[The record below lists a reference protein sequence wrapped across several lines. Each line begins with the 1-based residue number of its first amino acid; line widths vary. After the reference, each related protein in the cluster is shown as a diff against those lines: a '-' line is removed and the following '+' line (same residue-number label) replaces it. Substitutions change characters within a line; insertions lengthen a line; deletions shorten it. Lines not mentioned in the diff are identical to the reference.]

1 MREIINILLY
11 NLQPTKETEM
21 KNSITKNQS
30 ELSTLEAEG
39 IVLAKMWKSIC
50 SADKSRFKK
59 STQADGFDT
68 RLGKLLQS
76 LKSEGGAQISTNRL
90 RDCNLHQI
98 DRRRRSEALWFVEN
112 EKDCRK
118 FAKASKKGFTSLT
131 ALQRAMKIA
140 SKPQTAKAE
149 KVDEKP
155 SKEEVSNVGQSE
167 APKKVLTASDIA
179 LEALLNCEIH
189 KVNMREFM
197 VALKKQVAIH
207 DKKSINSAKA
217 ATKKAA

>member
-1 MREIINILLY
+1 M
-11 NLQPTKETEM
+11 T
-21 KNSITKNQS
+21 NSISNFKP

-50 SADKSRFKK
+50 KADKTRFKK
-59 STQADGFDT
+59 AIQLDGFDT

-76 LKSEGGAQISTNRL
+76 LKSEGGAQIPSSRL

-112 EKDCRK
+112 EQAARK
-118 FAKASKKGFTSLT
+118 FNKSSKKGFTSLS
-131 ALQRAMKIA
+131 ALQKAMNKA
-140 SKPQTAKAE
+140 SKAKTAKAE

-155 SKEEVSNVGQSE
+155 SKEEVSDVGQSE

-179 LEALLNCEIH
+179 LEALLLCEIH
-189 KVNMREFM
+189 GVDLKDFAN
-197 VALKKQVAIH
+197 ALSEQNEMM
-207 DKKSINSAKA
+207 STNSRKA
-217 ATKKAA
+217 A

>member
-1 MREIINILLY
+1 
-11 NLQPTKETEM
+11 M
-21 KNSITKNQS
+21 KNSITKNQP

-59 STQADGFDT
+59 AIQLDGFDT
-68 RLGKLLQS
+68 RLGKL
-76 LKSEGGAQISTNRL
+76 
-90 RDCNLHQI
+90 LHQI

-112 EKDCRK
+112 EKECRQ

-140 SKPQTAKAE
+140 SKPQTAKAD
-149 KVDEKP
+149 KVDDKP
-155 SKEEVSNVGQSE
+155 SKEEPSNVGQSE
-167 APKKVLTASDIA
+167 AAPKKVLTASDIA
-179 LEALLNCEIH
+179 LEALMNCEIH

-207 DKKSINSAKA
+207 DKQAINSAKA
-217 ATKKAA
+217 A

>member
-21 KNSITKNQS
+21 KKSITKNQPV
-30 ELSTLEAEG
+30 LSTLEAEG
-39 IVLAKMWKSIC
+39 IVLAKMWSSIC
-50 SADKSRFKK
+50 RADKARFKK
-59 STQADGFDT
+59 SIQADGFDT

-76 LKSEGGAQISTNRL
+76 LKSEGGVQISTNRL
-90 RDCNLHQI
+90 RDCNLHKI

-112 EKDCRK
+112 EKECRQ

-140 SKPQTAKAE
+140 SKPQTAKAD
-149 KVDEKP
+149 KVDDKP
-155 SKEEVSNVGQSE
+155 SKEEPSNVGQSE

-179 LEALLNCEIH
+179 LEALMNCEIH

-207 DKKSINSAKA
+207 DKQAINSAKA
-217 ATKKAA
+217 A

>member
-21 KNSITKNQS
+21 KNSITKNQPV
-30 ELSTLEAEG
+30 LSTLEAEG
-39 IVLAKMWKSIC
+39 IVLAKMWSSIC
-50 SADKSRFKK
+50 RADKARFKK
-59 STQADGFDT
+59 SIQADGFDT

-76 LKSEGGAQISTNRL
+76 LKSEGGVQISTNRL
-90 RDCNLHQI
+90 RDCNLHKI

>member
-1 MREIINILLY
+1 
-11 NLQPTKETEM
+11 M
-21 KNSITKNQS
+21 KNSITKNQP

-59 STQADGFDT
+59 AIQTDGFDT

-112 EKDCRK
+112 EQDCRK
-118 FAKASKKGFTSLT
+118 FARVSKKGFTSLT

-140 SKPQTAKAE
+140 SKPQTAKAD
-149 KVDEKP
+149 KVDDKP
-155 SKEEVSNVGQSE
+155 SKEEPSNVGQSE
-167 APKKVLTASDIA
+167 AAPKKVLTASDIA

-207 DKKSINSAKA
+207 DEQALNSAKA
-217 ATKKAA
+217 A

>member
-1 MREIINILLY
+1 M
-11 NLQPTKETEM
+11 T
-21 KNSITKNQS
+21 NSISNFKP

-50 SADKSRFKK
+50 KADKTRFKK
-59 STQADGFDT
+59 AIQLDGFDT

-76 LKSEGGAQISTNRL
+76 LKSEGGAQIPSNRL

-112 EKDCRK
+112 EKAARK
-118 FAKASKKGFTSLT
+118 FNKSSKKGFTSLS
-131 ALQRAMKIA
+131 ALQKAMSKA
-140 SKPQTAKAE
+140 SKAKTAKAD

-155 SKEEVSNVGQSE
+155 SKEEVSDVGQSE

-179 LEALLNCEIH
+179 LEALLLCEIH
-189 KVNMREFM
+189 GVDLNDFAN
-197 VALKKQVAIH
+197 ALSEQNEMM
-207 DKKSINSAKA
+207 STNSRKA
-217 ATKKAA
+217 A

>member
-1 MREIINILLY
+1 
-11 NLQPTKETEM
+11 M
-21 KNSITKNQS
+21 KNSITKNQP

-59 STQADGFDT
+59 AIQTDGFDT

-76 LKSEGGAQISTNRL
+76 LKSEGGAQISTTRL

-118 FAKASKKGFTSLT
+118 FAKA
-131 ALQRAMKIA
+131 
-140 SKPQTAKAE
+140 
-149 KVDEKP
+149 
-155 SKEEVSNVGQSE
+155 
-167 APKKVLTASDIA
+167 PKKVLTASDIA
-179 LEALLNCEIH
+179 LEALMNCEIH

-207 DKKSINSAKA
+207 DKQAINSAKA
-217 ATKKAA
+217 AC

>member
-1 MREIINILLY
+1 
-11 NLQPTKETEM
+11 M
-21 KNSITKNQS
+21 KNSITKNQP

-39 IVLAKMWKSIC
+39 IVLAKMWKAIC

-59 STQADGFDT
+59 AIHLDGFDT

-112 EKDCRK
+112 EQDARK
-118 FAKASKKGFTSLT
+118 FNKSSKKGFTSLS
-131 ALQRAMKIA
+131 ALQKAMSKA
-140 SKPQTAKAE
+140 SKAKTAKAD

-155 SKEEVSNVGQSE
+155 SKEEVSDVGQSE

-179 LEALLNCEIH
+179 LEALLLCEIH
-189 KVNMREFM
+189 GVDLNDFAN
-197 VALKKQVAIH
+197 ALTEQNEMM
-207 DKKSINSAKA
+207 STNSRKA
-217 ATKKAA
+217 A

>member
-1 MREIINILLY
+1 
-11 NLQPTKETEM
+11 M
-21 KNSITKNQS
+21 KKSITKNQP

-50 SADKSRFKK
+50 KADKTRFKK
-59 STQADGFDT
+59 AIQLDGFDT

-76 LKSEGGAQISTNRL
+76 LKSEGGAQIPSSRL

-112 EKDCRK
+112 EQAARK
-118 FAKASKKGFTSLT
+118 FNKSSKKGFTSLS
-131 ALQRAMKIA
+131 ALQKAMNKA
-140 SKPQTAKAE
+140 SKAKTAKAE

-155 SKEEVSNVGQSE
+155 SKEEVSDVGQSE

-179 LEALLNCEIH
+179 LEALLLCEIH
-189 KVNMREFM
+189 GVDLKDFAN
-197 VALKKQVAIH
+197 ALSEQNEMM
-207 DKKSINSAKA
+207 STNSRKA
-217 ATKKAA
+217 A

>member
-1 MREIINILLY
+1 
-11 NLQPTKETEM
+11 M
-21 KNSITKNQS
+21 KNSITKNQP

-50 SADKSRFKK
+50 KADKTRFKK
-59 STQADGFDT
+59 AIQLDGFDT

-112 EKDCRK
+112 EQDARK
-118 FAKASKKGFTSLT
+118 FNKSSKKGFTSLS
-131 ALQRAMKIA
+131 ALQKAMSKA
-140 SKPQTAKAE
+140 SKAKTAKAD

-155 SKEEVSNVGQSE
+155 SKEEVSDVGQSE

-179 LEALLNCEIH
+179 LEALLLCEIH
-189 KVNMREFM
+189 GVDLNDFAN
-197 VALKKQVAIH
+197 ALTEQNEMM
-207 DKKSINSAKA
+207 STNSRKA
-217 ATKKAA
+217 A

>member
-1 MREIINILLY
+1 M
-11 NLQPTKETEM
+11 T
-21 KNSITKNQS
+21 NSITKNQP
-30 ELSTLEAEG
+30 ELSTLEDEG

-50 SADKSRFKK
+50 KADKSRFKK
-59 STQADGFDT
+59 SIQLDGFDT

-167 APKKVLTASDIA
+167 AAPKKVLTASDIA
-179 LEALLNCEIH
+179 LEALLLCEIH
-189 KVNMREFM
+189 GVELKDFAN
-197 VALKKQVAIH
+197 ALSEQNEMM
-207 DKKSINSAKA
+207 STNSRKA
-217 ATKKAA
+217 A

>member
-1 MREIINILLY
+1 
-11 NLQPTKETEM
+11 M
-21 KNSITKNQS
+21 KNSITKNQPV
-30 ELSTLEAEG
+30 LSTLEAEG
-39 IVLAKMWKSIC
+39 IVLAKMWSSIC
-50 SADKSRFKK
+50 RADKARFKK
-59 STQADGFDT
+59 SIQADGFDT

-76 LKSEGGAQISTNRL
+76 LKSEGGVQISTNRL
-90 RDCNLHQI
+90 RDCNLHKI

-112 EKDCRK
+112 EKDCRE

-140 SKPQTAKAE
+140 SRNPQKTAKAD
-149 KVDEKP
+149 KVDDKP

-167 APKKVLTASDIA
+167 AAPKKVLTASDIA
-179 LEALLNCEIH
+179 LEALMNCEIH

-207 DKKSINSAKA
+207 DKQASNSAKA
-217 ATKKAA
+217 DTKKAA